1 MSIQLVTLCLFGSL
15 FLLLALGM
23 PVAFALGGV
32 TAVFAYLLWGPEA
45 FYIIPSKF
53 LGILTSPVLMA
64 IPLFLLMAYM
74 LQHSGVADAL
84 FETLYQWM
92 GGLRGGL
99 AIATVIICTLFAAIS
114 GISGAATVTMGVV
127 ALPAMLERKYDKTIA
142 LGCISAGG
150 VLGIVIPPSVE
161 MVLYS
166 LFSRPHISVGKMF
179 FGGVVPGLIISSM
192 HITYIGVRSYIQ
204 PHLGPA
210 VPPEERA
217 NLRKKI
223 ISLRSVVLPIILV
236 TGVLGS
242 IYTGAATPTE
252 AAAVGAMGAFICATV
267 NRRLNWHSVHKSA
280 LGTLKTSG
288 MCMWIAGMCVAFNGL
303 YIGLGAQK
311 MVIELISG
319 LAVNP
324 WVILIG
330 MQLTLFFFGMV
341 MDDYAIVMLC
351 APIYAPVVAS
361 LGFDPLWWGIVF
373 ILNMQM
379 AYLTPPFGFN
389 LFYLRGVAP
398 KGVTMGDIYRSV
410 IPFVIIQA
418 VGLAIIMVFPRLALW
433 LPGMMI

>member
-1 MSIQLVTLCLFGSL
+1 
-15 FLLLALGM
+15 M